1 MAIEHEF
8 QALMLAEAQE
18 EIQAYEAQ
26 SHKSIQGQGWP
37 KAMKPP
43 SPGFV
48 KVLMGLD
55 YSPGEFQW
63 RGRKN

>member
-1 MAIEHEF
+1 MAVEHEF

-26 SHKSIQGQGWP
+26 SHKPIRGQGRP
-37 KAMKPP
+37 EATKPP
-43 SPGFV
+43 SPGFI

-55 YSPGEFQW
+55 HSPVEFQQ
-63 RGRKN
+63 RKN